1 MWSDNESEIDLL
13 QYAYLAS
20 ATVRIVTDPALS
32 PTTIGV
38 FGDWGGGKSTLLK
51 LIQKDLAKRDGVLV
65 VSFNGWLFEGY
76 DDAKTALM
84 GTILDEIEDQ
94 IASKRT
100 LPEKAK
106 ELLKK
111 LVARINWMRV
121 ASVTGKY
128 VVPVLL
134 GQPHIAAA
142 AAAGTAIA
150 QPKEKE
156 TPSVDDLEKL
166 AKAAPDGEAN
176 IRRNIRDFRRD
187 FADLL
192 KAAEITTLVVFVDD
206 LDRCF
211 PDTIIETLEA
221 IKLFLFVP
229 GTSFV
234 IAADPRIVRYAV
246 RLRFPE
252 LPGTETEVG
261 RDYLEKLIQIPLSIP
276 SLSAAEIESY
286 MNLLFAQKRLPGAAF
301 HTVCEHIA
309 AFKPTNVSDRA
320 FDATVCRT
328 VLVGQP
334 LKTELEDDFNLVLQ
348 IAPVLAKGLSGSPRR
363 TKRFL
368 NTLLLRLD
376 LATDRGLT
384 LDRRVLAKLM
394 LLEYLREPFFR
405 QLGALQAAEDGRP
418 PELAAAEQKFRTAIG
433 SAEEEVSARAE
444 ERPAGRKRVPVPAKL
459 ESADE
464 STHLEVE
471 ILEQWG
477 SDPWMREW
485 FRSDPQLAGVD
496 LRAYFY
502 VAREKVGEID
512 SPLRLSPHAI
522 EVLNRLLDA
531 GEITQN
537 LGLKEVGGLTEA
549 EAAAIFQ
556 NLVQRLRQAQVLDKD
571 SVQPLVFRYVQKRPE
586 LLPQLVA
593 VYGDLPESK
602 LTTGTVPALWKLTKE
617 TAAEGS
623 ARTLLGRWSKSGRG
637 DLAGAA
643 KAVLGAATPKV

>member
-1 MWSDNESEIDLL
+1 MWSDNESQIDLL

-20 ATVRIVTDPALS
+20 AAVRIVTNADLS

-51 LIQKDLAKRDGVLV
+51 LVQKELEKQDGVLA

-94 IASKRT
+94 IAAKRT
-100 LPEKAK
+100 LSEKAK

-121 ASVTGKY
+121 AAVTGKY
-128 VVPVLL
+128 VVPLLL
-134 GQPHIAAA
+134 GQPHVAA
-142 AAAGTAIA
+142 AAAGSAIVA
-150 QPKEKE
+150 PREKE

-166 AKAAPDGEAN
+166 AKAAPEGEAN
-176 IRRNIRDFRRD
+176 LRRNIRDFRRD

-192 KAAEITTLVVFVDD
+192 IAAEIKTLVVFIDD
-206 LDRCF
+206 LDRCL

-229 GTSFV
+229 GTAFV
-234 IAADPRIVRYAV
+234 IAADPRIVKYAV

-261 RDYLEKLIQIPLSIP
+261 RDYLEKLIQIPLAIP
-276 SLSAAEIESY
+276 PLGGAEIESY
-286 MNLLFAQKRLPGAAF
+286 MNLLFAQKRLPGASF

-309 AFKPTNVSDRA
+309 GFKPTTVSDRA

-334 LKTELEDDFNLVLQ
+334 LQTELEEDFNLVLQ
-348 IAPVLAKGLSGSPRR
+348 IAPVLTKGLSGSPRR

-376 LATDRGLT
+376 LASDRGLH

-405 QLGALQAAEDGRP
+405 KLGSLQGGEGGRP
-418 PELAAAEQKFRTAIG
+418 AELAAAEQRFRTAVG
-433 SAEEEVSARAE
+433 SIEED
-444 ERPAGRKRVPVPAKL
+444 VPAKEDAKAPIRKRAPAAIKAESGD
-459 ESADE
+459 ESA
-464 STHLEVE
+464 HLDTEV
-471 ILEQWG
+471 LEQWG
-477 SDPWMREW
+477 SDPWMKEW
-485 FRSDPQLAGVD
+485 LRSDPQLADVD
-496 LRAYFY
+496 LGPYFY
-502 VAREKVGEID
+502 VAREKVGDIE

-522 EVLNRLLDA
+522 DVLNRLLDA
-531 GEITQN
+531 GEITQSRAMN
-537 LGLKEVGGLTEA
+537 EVSGLTEA
-549 EAAAIFQ
+549 EGAAIFQ
-556 NLVQRLRQAQVLDKD
+556 NLVQRLRQTQVLDKD
-571 SVQPLVFRYVQKRPE
+571 SLQPLVFRYVQKRPE

-593 VYGDLPESK
+593 IYGDMPESK
-602 LTTGTVPALWKLTKE
+602 LTTGSVPALWKVSKDTPAE
-617 TAAEGS
+617 AA
-623 ARTLLGRWSKSGRG
+623 ARTLLTRWSTSARA

-643 KAVLGAATPKV
+643 KAVLGTATPRV